1 VLHALSSLPTL
12 AALSRVLRIAHYH
25 LGFREYGP
33 MSLLPGLGLSE
44 PEEAAKS
51 ETSHHDLS
59 SESEWRFEVAQGKY
73 ANVKARLSTPPIVL
87 AILTVVATVWNG

>member
-1 VLHALSSLPTL
+1 
-12 AALSRVLRIAHYH
+12 
-25 LGFREYGP
+25 

-51 ETSHHDLS
+51 ETSQHDLA

-73 ANVKARLSTPPIVL
+73 ANVKACPSIALIAL
-87 AILTVVATVWNG
+87 AILTEKAALWNG